1 MDLHLQFGYGMM
13 GHCCWLVE
21 QWGRGTVI
29 LSPRDLE
36 PEQLPRL
43 SSEVTRLAG
52 GSVLLDPQFYLPRS
66 DHERLQRHDY
76 WPRDYE
82 TTTFWQA
89 PALHQFVSRLV
100 RLNLSL
106 QTREFIVPGLLTSEV
121 DDIWVSSQRVIIE
134 EVASRDTGL
143 PLLSTIALTADA
155 VRSQDL
161 ISSILEASEA
171 WPVSGYY
178 IVLEHPNGDY
188 LVKDPVWVANVLD
201 LTGGLKLRGSK
212 VVLGY
217 CNHQMLVAACTK
229 VDAIASGT
237 WMNVRSFPP
246 DKFRAPYEDEH
257 KQRATWYYCPQAL
270 SEYKLLFLDMAN
282 RRGLLDLMAP
292 TAEMDGGYAS
302 TLFSGVLPSAS
313 EFGASAAFRHYLHCL
328 REQAL
333 SSVKDSFDET
343 QTHHEEALTRALSLT
358 SSLRSSGVR
367 GDSRDFNEIVD
378 VNFSALADLNS
389 TRGPILRRRWTSL

>member
-1 MDLHLQFGYGMM
+1 VDLYLQFGNGMM
-13 GHCCWLVE
+13 GHCCRLVE
-21 QWGRGTVI
+21 QWGGGTVI

-52 GSVLLDPQFYLPRS
+52 GSVLLDPQLYLPHS
-66 DHERLQRHDY
+66 DYERLHRHVY

-82 TTTFWQA
+82 TTTFWQP
-89 PALHQFVSRLV
+89 PALAQFVSRLV

-161 ISSILEASEA
+161 ISSTLEASEA

-178 IVLEHPNGDY
+178 IVLEHPNRDY

-201 LTGGLKLRGSK
+201 LTAGLKLRGSK

-217 CNHQMLVAACTK
+217 CNHQMLVAACTN

-246 DKFRAPYEDEH
+246 DKFRAPYKDEH

-270 SEYKLLFLDMAN
+270 SEYKLPFLDMAN
-282 RRGLLDLMAP
+282 RRGLLDSMAP
-292 TAEMDGGYAS
+292 PAEMDGGYAT
-302 TLFSGVLPSAS
+302 TLFSGVQPSAS
-313 EFGASAAFRHYLHCL
+313 GFGESAAFKHYLHCL
-328 REQAL
+328 RHQAL

-343 QTHHEEALTRALSLT
+343 QTHHEEVLTRAFSLT

-389 TRGPILRRRWTSL
+389 TRGPILRRRWASL